1 MEEKKTLMERLDVA
15 LSKVKTFLS
24 TEEDAP
30 VKLAEVVKDDGT
42 VVYIKEDELAPGVSV
57 FVKDGEEVVPAPDG
71 EHKLED
77 GRVVIVSEGVVE
89 SISEAEVEEEMSD
102 EPEFATK
109 AEMNA
114 KFNEFANILAD
125 ALNLS
130 IEMSKESDVA
140 KEKAAELEAKLSKA
154 EEEKAE
160 LETQLNAQ
168 PAAPSVTKEK
178 KVEKIRMS
186 AQEIAQL
193 STKERI
199 KLFAEHAELLPQNRK

>member
-30 VKLAEVVKDDGT
+30 VKLAAEVVKEDGT
-42 VVYIKEDELAPGVSV
+42 VVYTDADEFAPGVSV

-130 IEMSKESDVA
+130 IEMSKESDAA

-154 EEEKAE
+154 EEEKAN

-168 PAAPSVTKEK
+168 PAASSVKNETKERK
-178 KVEKIRMS
+178 ELTLS
-186 AQEIAQL
+186 EQEINNL
-193 STKERI
+193 STKEYI
-199 KLFAEHAELLPQNRK
+199 KLTREFPELLKK